1 MYKKLSIANFK
12 GFSGHHEI
20 ELAPITLLY
29 GANSAGK
36 SAILESLL
44 LLSQSIRQ
52 ASVSAEGV
60 MEPLVYAGKNVDL
73 GSFHA
78 TINGHNLSKSL
89 ELGLTY
95 ETGKGDIVDE
105 ESFEIAVNWDHQL
118 NRSVLES
125 CVYSIKSVPEN
136 TVTFRRNRTTPSNLS
151 VSAIADEGLRNV
163 AKIVAQSVN
172 RKLPNPQELNETILK
187 LMTESQYQNWSFLP
201 GIKPKEPSEKN
212 DEKTKEELLK
222 SFGRDLSHREWRSM
236 LEDRFLQTRKKL
248 TSIRYIGPLRKSPT
262 RIEPLVEHQATYV
275 GNDGQGVASILYK
288 APDAVIKVNSYL
300 TRMGIPYEVHVKRI
314 DSGASGTLGELIA
327 IQLVDKRSNVILSME
342 DVGFGISQILP
353 LLVQL
358 AVSKTNLVV
367 IEQPELHLH
376 PAIQANFGDLLIE
389 GVNSEVQTQFL
400 IETHSEHL
408 LLRLQRRIRSGEL
421 DHQSVAVYY
430 IDAIENS
437 GSGILRLELDK
448 NGEFLTPWPNGFFP
462 ERIDEIL
469 S

>member
-12 GFSGHHEI
+12 GFSGQHEI

-52 ASVSAEGV
+52 ASVSAEGA
-60 MEPLVYAGKNVDL
+60 MEPLVFAGKNVDL
-73 GSFHA
+73 GGFHA
-78 TINGHNLSKSL
+78 TVNGHNLSKSI

-95 ETGKGDIVDE
+95 EIGKGESIDE
-105 ESFEIAVNWDHQL
+105 ESFEVAINWDHHL
-118 NRSVLES
+118 SRSVLES
-125 CVYSIKSVPEN
+125 CIYSIKSVPEN
-136 TVTFRRNRTTPSNLS
+136 TVTFRRNRTSPSNSS
-151 VSAIADEGLRNV
+151 VTAIADDGLKNV
-163 AKIVAQSVN
+163 ARIVAQSAN
-172 RKLPNPQELNETILK
+172 RKLPNPQELDATILK
-187 LMTESQYQNWSFLP
+187 IMSESQYQNWSFLP
-201 GIKPKEPSEKN
+201 GIKPLERPDNHE
-212 DEKTKEELLK
+212 EKTKEELLEF
-222 SFGRDLSHREWRSM
+222 FGKDLSHREWRSM
-236 LEDRFLQTRKKL
+236 LEDRFFSTRKKL
-248 TSIRYIGPLRKSPT
+248 ISIRYIGPLRKSPT

-288 APDAVIKVNSYL
+288 APEAVIKVNSYL
-300 TRMGIPYEVHVKRI
+300 TRMGIPYEVHVKRV
-314 DSGASGTLGELIA
+314 DSEASGTLGELIA
-327 IQLVDKRSNVILSME
+327 IQLVDKRSNVVLSME

-358 AVSKTNLVV
+358 AVSKNNLVV

-389 GVNSEVQTQFL
+389 GVSSADRTQFL

-421 DHQSVAVYY
+421 NSQSVAVYY
-430 IDAIENS
+430 VDAVENS
-437 GSGILRLELDK
+437 GSGVLRLEMDK